1 MEESIDRQIIDLL
14 NTANEDAM
22 KEDVFELSFT
32 FNGKPYQTIFKASHG
47 KSGYGLDNRCVTIW
61 YEEHIP
67 GTGKLFDTSIRANA
81 IELQPC
87 FTPQLVSYRKNK
99 NPSKITSADVLQ
111 TLKTKLSLL
120 LFRADSESAGAA
132 AGGGGS
138 AEAAAAADARRQMV
152 QLSDIAEKD
161 GISISKFNLLRGRDA
176 FYEKYGYVSPLLN
189 EFKSLY
195 KNFTFDEFFTKIYM
209 KRPPMESW
217 LRITNLIPQY
227 TKKLNGTESFMTI
240 MNEISWDM
248 EKGEIGEDTV
258 SISTDIFNIV
268 SRYLLG
274 KEGKTVS
281 NDILFRFTLNPES
294 AAWQKYNSMLVFTGI
309 DIPPPAEGGRRRKR
323 RRTVRKSNCKG
334 KRTPSRK

>member
-1 MEESIDRQIIDLL
+1 MEESIHRQIIDLL
-14 NTANEDAM
+14 NSANEDAM

-67 GTGKLFDTSIRANA
+67 GTAKLFDTSIRANA

-132 AGGGGS
+132 AGAAEGGGGS
-138 AEAAAAADARRQMV
+138 AEAAAAAEPAEMPVV

-161 GISISKFNLLRGRDA
+161 GISISKFNLLRGGDA

-195 KNFTFDEFFTKIYM
+195 KNFTIDEFVTEISM

-227 TKKLNGTESFMTI
+227 TKKFNKEESFMTI

-248 EKGEIGEDTV
+248 EKGEDTV
-258 SISTDIFNIV
+258 SISTDIFDIV

-294 AAWQKYNSMLVFTGI
+294 AAWQKYNSMLVFTGFQTGAQ
-309 DIPPPAEGGRRRKR
+309 PNASSKGGRRKTRRKR
-323 RRTVRKSNCKG
+323 TAKRK
-334 KRTPSRK
+334 